1 MPELV
6 FIFNN
11 PISLEWPSGWIGWI
25 AWLLFLALI
34 ALLQWRWSR
43 FNRSWTRLQAGI
55 FFGLALLVPVTSL
68 LLPGLR
74 VSASGALPPPLLPRD
89 LNEHVLMFLAALPWF
104 LGGGLLGPAPAAA
117 LAATS
122 GIFLSLWGTHLP
134 FLPLE
139 LALLGTLFGAAVQQR
154 YRTAFF
160 RGLRHPLVTAL
171 LFSLAYPVLFLVDA
185 LFVGQ
190 GILANR
196 LDFAVTHALPAGLA
210 TGGSLLIAGLL
221 AEGFALVFPLLWG
234 GKGKLLPSPSETNLE
249 ARFLYTM
256 VPLTLVLLIF
266 LMIGDWI
273 VAGSA
278 ARRMLEG
285 RMANAAEVAADTV
298 PFFLE
303 TGQNLIQELAD
314 EPRLYNESPQ
324 RLRALLEEDL
334 RTVPYFSQ
342 LFFLDA
348 AGDPVAGYPHNDL
361 ESFSL
366 SQEELAGINFALNG
380 VKIQL
385 IPVPPPAGAPA
396 ALISFLVAVQ
406 DGDGNIRG
414 VLVGRSDLAA
424 NPFAQPL
431 LTGLRSMG
439 QVEGEGLLVDEH
451 GRILYHPNP
460 ARIMTETTAAAEL
473 GESLFYDD
481 MAPDGTRQLV
491 HARPVVGRPWMVIL
505 SVPARYAQQQA
516 LYIAAP
522 LLGMILVLSVISVLL
537 IRFGLRMVTSSLQS
551 LAFESNRIAQ
561 GELDHPLTVE
571 GLDEVG
577 QLRRAF
583 EQMRVRLKARLDELN
598 RLLVVSQGVA
608 STLEVDAA
616 LQPVLDSALVTGAS
630 SARVVLATGM
640 VPEADGEP
648 ERHLTFGA
656 GPGSEIYRDL
666 DEQIL
671 FLTRQQERVQLTN
684 LTRPRL
690 LVFSQGFPRP
700 QALLAIALRHE
711 NRFFGALWV
720 AYDRAHQFSE
730 EEVRYLTTLAG
741 QAALAAANAR
751 LFWTAESGRQRL
763 EAILSSTPD
772 PVLVTDSSN
781 RISVINPAARQVLE
795 VDPESGLGQ
804 PVDQVIKLEKLLGLL
819 STSANETLSAELTL
833 PDGQVYLA
841 TTSSLM
847 AEGRRVGRV
856 CVMRDVTHFKEL
868 DALKSDFV
876 STVSHDLRSPLT
888 LIRGYATM
896 LQMVGDLNEQQSGY
910 VRKILDGV
918 ESMSRLVNNLLDLGR
933 IEAGVGLQLEIR
945 PVQEVI
951 EQVINTLQLQAA
963 QKRIQML
970 TELPQEP
977 IPLLE
982 ADHALLQQA
991 LHNLVENAIKYTDPG
1006 GEVQLCLQMNA
1017 EKIFFEVRDTGIGIA
1032 PADQHRLFE
1041 KFFRASRKGIKG
1053 ERGSGLGLAIVKSI
1067 AERHGG
1073 QVWVES
1079 QLGKGSKFTMSIPL
1093 RQAVPEI

>member
-1 MPELV
+1 
-6 FIFNN
+6 
-11 PISLEWPSGWIGWI
+11 
-25 AWLLFLALI
+25 
-34 ALLQWRWSR
+34 
-43 FNRSWTRLQAGI
+43 
-55 FFGLALLVPVTSL
+55 
-68 LLPGLR
+68 
-74 VSASGALPPPLLPRD
+74 
-89 LNEHVLMFLAALPWF
+89 MFLAALPWF
-104 LGGGLLGPAPAAA
+104 LAGGLLGPSPAAA

-122 GIFLSLWGTHLP
+122 GIFLSLWGTHQP

-139 LALLGTLFGAAVQQR
+139 LALLGTLFGAAMQQR
-154 YRTAFF
+154 YRTPVF
-160 RGLRHPLVTAL
+160 RSLRHPLFTAL
-171 LFSLAYPVLFLVDA
+171 LFFIGYPVLFLIDS

-196 LDFAVTHALPAGLA
+196 LDFAVTHAIPAGLA
-210 TGGSLLIAGLL
+210 IGGSLLVAGLL
-221 AEGFALVFPLLWG
+221 AEGFARVFPARWG
-234 GKGKLLPSPSETNLE
+234 GKGKLVPSPPESKLE
-249 ARFLYTM
+249 ARFLYAM
-256 VPLTLVLLIF
+256 LPLTLVLLVL
-266 LMIGDWI
+266 LMVGDWV

-278 ARRMLEG
+278 ARRMLQG
-285 RMANAAEVAADTV
+285 RMSNAADMASETV

-303 TGQNLIQELAD
+303 TGQNLILELAD
-314 EPRLYNESPQ
+314 EPRLYTEPPS
-324 RLRALLEEDL
+324 RLRSLLEEDL

-342 LFFLDA
+342 LFFLDSQ
-348 AGDPVAGYPHNDL
+348 GDPVTGYPLDDL
-361 ESFSL
+361 DAFSL
-366 SQEELAGINFALNG
+366 SPEERAGIDFALNG

-385 IPVPPPAGAPA
+385 IPVPPPPGSPA

-406 DGDGNIRG
+406 DETEFTRG

-439 QVEGEGLLVDEH
+439 QLEGEGILLDEN
-451 GRILYHPNP
+451 GMILFHPNP
-460 ARIMTETTAAAEL
+460 GRIMTAYSASVSAEPV
-473 GESLFYDD
+473 FYDD

-491 HARPVVGRPWMVIL
+491 YTRPVVGRPWIVLL

-516 LYIAAP
+516 LNIAAP
-522 LLGMILVLSVISVLL
+522 LLGMILILSVISVLL
-537 IRFGLRMVTSSLQS
+537 IRFGLRMVTSSLQN
-551 LAFESNRIAQ
+551 LALESNRIAQ
-561 GELDHPLTVE
+561 GELDHPLTVD

-608 STLEVDAA
+608 STLNVEES
-616 LQPVLDSALVTGAS
+616 LQPVLESALVTGAS
-630 SARVVLATGM
+630 SARVALASAIL
-640 VPEADGEP
+640 PDADGESP
-648 ERHLTFGA
+648 GLLAFGL
-656 GPGSEIYRDL
+656 GPACEIYRDL
-666 DEQIL
+666 DEQIV
-671 FLTRQQERVQLTN
+671 FLARQQERVQLTN

-690 LVFSQGFPRP
+690 LVFSQGYPRP

-720 AYDRAHQFSE
+720 AYDQAHQFSE

-751 LFWTAESGRQRL
+751 LFLTAESGRQRL
-763 EAILSSTPD
+763 EAILASTPD
-772 PVLVTDSSN
+772 AVLVTDSQN
-781 RISVINPAARQVLE
+781 RLSVINPAARQVLGL
-795 VDPESGLGQ
+795 DPGASLGQ
-804 PVDQVIKLEKLLGLL
+804 PVDQVIQQVRLL
-819 STSANETLSAELTL
+819 SLLSASAGENQSAELAL

-841 TTSSLM
+841 TASSLL
-847 AEGRRVGRV
+847 AQGRRVGRV

-933 IEAGVGLQLEIR
+933 IEAGVGLQLEIQ

-963 QKRIQML
+963 QKRIQLL

-977 IPLLE
+977 IPLME

-991 LHNLVENAIKYTDPG
+991 LHNLVDNAIKYTDPG
-1006 GEVQLCLQMNA
+1006 GEVHLSLQMNA
-1017 EKIFFEVRDTGIGIA
+1017 GQILFEVRDTGIGIA

-1079 QLGKGSKFTMSIPL
+1079 QLGRGSKFTMSIPL
-1093 RQAVPEI
+1093 RQPQPI

>member
-6 FIFNN
+6 FLFNN
-11 PISLEWPSGWIGWI
+11 PASLEWPSGWIGWL
-25 AWLLFLALI
+25 AWLALLSVI
-34 ALLQWRWSR
+34 VLLQWRWTR
-43 FNRSWTRLQAGI
+43 YNRPWARRQAGI
-55 FFGLALLVPVTSL
+55 FFILALLIPITSL
-68 LLPGLR
+68 LLPGVELP
-74 VSASGALPPPLLPRD
+74 APGALPPPLLPLERSGQ
-89 LNEHVLMFLAALPWF
+89 VLMFLAALPWF
-104 LGGGLLGPAPAAA
+104 LAGGLLGPAPAAA

-122 GIFLSLWGTHLP
+122 GIFLSLWGSHQP

-139 LALLGTLFGAAVQQR
+139 LALLGTLFGAAMQQR
-154 YRTAFF
+154 YRTPVY
-160 RGLRHPLVTAL
+160 RSLRRPFITAL
-171 LFSLAYPVLFLVDA
+171 LLSLAYPVLFLVDS
-185 LFVGQ
+185 LFVSQ

-196 LDFAVTHALPAGLA
+196 LDFAVTHAGPAGLA
-210 TGGSLLIAGLL
+210 AAGSLLVAGLL
-221 AEGFALVFPLLWG
+221 AEVFALAFPAHWG
-234 GKGKLLPSPSETNLE
+234 GKGKLLPSPSESNLE

-256 VPLTLVLLIF
+256 VPLTLVLLVF
-266 LMIGDWI
+266 LMVGDWL
-273 VAGSA
+273 VAGTA
-278 ARRMLEG
+278 ARRMLQG
-285 RMANAAEVAADTV
+285 RMSNAAEMAAETV

-303 TGQNLIQELAD
+303 TGQNLILELAD
-314 EPRLYNESPQ
+314 EPRLYNEPPD
-324 RLRALLEEDL
+324 RLRPLLEEDL

-348 AGDPVAGYPHNDL
+348 QGNPVTGYPQDDL
-361 ESFSL
+361 EVFSL
-366 SQEELAGINFALNG
+366 SPEERAGIGFALNG
-380 VKIQL
+380 VKIQIL
-385 IPVPPPAGAPA
+385 PVPPPPGSAA
-396 ALISFLVAVQ
+396 ALMSFLVAVQ
-406 DGDGNIRG
+406 DETATTRG
-414 VLVGRSDLAA
+414 VLIGRSDLAA

-431 LTGLRSMG
+431 LTGLRSMV
-439 QVEGEGLLVDEH
+439 QLEGEGMLLDEN

-460 ARIMTETTAAAEL
+460 ARVMDGYTGSTA
-473 GESLFYDD
+473 GEALFSDD

-491 HARPVVGRPWMVIL
+491 YTQPVVGRPWTVIL

-516 LYIAAP
+516 LYIAVP
-522 LLGMILVLSVISVLL
+522 LLGMILVLSVISVIL
-537 IRFGLRMVTSSLQS
+537 IRIGLRMVTASLQN

-561 GELDHPLTVE
+561 GELDHPLPVD

-608 STLEVDAA
+608 STLEIEAA
-616 LQPVLDSALVTGAS
+616 LQPVLESALVTGAC
-630 SARVVLATGM
+630 SARVVLAAA
-640 VPEADGEP
+640 VAPDVAGESSGQ
-648 ERHLTFGA
+648 LTFGF
-656 GPGSEIYRDL
+656 GPGSELYKDL

-671 FLTRQQERVQLTN
+671 FLARQQERVQLTN

-690 LVFSQGFPRP
+690 LVFSQGYSRP

-720 AYDRAHQFSE
+720 AYDQAHQFFE

-751 LFWTAESGRQRL
+751 LFLTAESGRQRL
-763 EAILSSTPD
+763 EAILASTPD
-772 PVLVTDSSN
+772 PVLVTDSQN
-781 RISVINPAARQVLE
+781 RLSVINPAAWQVLGLDPVSSPGQPVEQVLE
-795 VDPESGLGQ
+795 Q
-804 PVDQVIKLEKLLGLL
+804 DQLL
-819 STSANETLSAELTL
+819 SLLSASTDENQSAELTL

-841 TTSSLM
+841 TASSLV

-933 IEAGVGLQLEIR
+933 IEAGVGLQLEIQ

-951 EQVINTLQLQAA
+951 EQVVNTLQLQAA
-963 QKRIQML
+963 QKRIQLL

-1006 GEVQLCLQMNA
+1006 GEVHLNLQLDSGQ
-1017 EKIFFEVRDTGIGIA
+1017 IFFEVQDTGIGIA

-1073 QVWVES
+1073 KVWVES
-1079 QLGKGSKFTMSIPL
+1079 QLGRGSRFTMSIPL
-1093 RQAVPEI
+1093 RQSQPEV